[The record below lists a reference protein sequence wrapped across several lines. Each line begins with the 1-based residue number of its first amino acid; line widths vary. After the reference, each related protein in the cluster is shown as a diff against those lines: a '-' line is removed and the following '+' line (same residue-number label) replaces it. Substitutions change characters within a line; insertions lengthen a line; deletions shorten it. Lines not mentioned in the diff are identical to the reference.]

1 MQKLLAIN
9 TSVARVA
16 VWIGGGLLILSAFM
30 VTLDVLLRDFV
41 GVTLGGADEMSG
53 YVFAISTAW
62 ALPYAL
68 ICRTNVRIDALY
80 LLVGERFR
88 SLLDIFGLL
97 LLGVFIFPLT
107 WRVWLMLEDSYKF
120 WTKSITPLQTPVAIP
135 QTLWFAGLLLLCL
148 TLLLIVVMSLARL
161 ARGDDAGVR
170 ELSGARTIDEET
182 QESLTSGGSSSPSSS
197 HG

>member
-9 TSVARVA
+9 TSVARVL
-16 VWIGGGLLILSAFM
+16 VWIGGALLIASAFM

-88 SLLDIFGLL
+88 SVLDIFGLI
-97 LLGVFIFPLT
+97 LLGAFIFPLT
-107 WRVWLMLEDSYKF
+107 WRVWWMLEDSYKF

-148 TLLLIVVMSLARL
+148 TLLLIVIMSLTRL
-161 ARGDDAGVR
+161 VRGDDVGVR
-170 ELSGARTIDEET
+170 ELAGARTIDEET
-182 QESLTSGGSSSPSSS
+182 QESLSSSGSSSPISADR
-197 HG
+197 